1 MKILVTGHNGYIGQV
16 MVPLLQSAG
25 HEVTGLD
32 TMFFEDCQFDA
43 APKVAEI
50 HKDIRDVVPAD
61 LEGFDAVLFLAALS
75 NDALGDLNP
84 DLTFAINSAATVEC
98 AKAAKAA
105 GVSRFVFSSS
115 CSLYGA
121 GDDDFLT
128 ETAAMHPCTPYG
140 QAKIDVELELTKLAD
155 DTFSPTYMRNATA
168 YGLSPNL
175 RIDLVVNNLTGYAL
189 TTGEVLMKSDG
200 MPWRPLVH
208 IEDISRAFLAVV
220 EADRDVIHDQA
231 FNVGITEENY
241 RIREV
246 AQMVAEVVPNS
257 RVEFADGASPDLR
270 NYRVNFDKIKKA
282 LPAFQPTWTVR
293 KGVQQ
298 MYDAYV
304 AHGLTKEE
312 FLSSKYLR
320 IKTIL
325 GHLEATRL
333 DTNLRWQR

>member
-115 CSLYGA
+115 GGRHLFA
-121 GDDDFLT
+121 
-128 ETAAMHPCTPYG
+128 
-140 QAKIDVELELTKLAD
+140 DVHAQRDGLWPLAEPAHRPGRQQPDGLCAD
-155 DTFSPTYMRNATA
+155 DRRGADEVRRHALAPVGPHRGHQPRVPGRGRSRPRRDPRP
-168 YGLSPNL
+168 GVQRGDHRRELSHP
-175 RIDLVVNNLTGYAL
+175 RG
-189 TTGEVLMKSDG
+189 GPDG
-200 MPWRPLVH
+200 RR
-208 IEDISRAFLAVV
+208 SRAAR
-220 EADRDVIHDQA
+220 ARTCA
-231 FNVGITEENY
+231 TTASTST
-241 RIREV
+241 R
-246 AQMVAEVVPNS
+246 S
-257 RVEFADGASPDLR
+257 RRRCPRSSRPGRCARASSR
-270 NYRVNFDKIKKA
+270 CTT
-282 LPAFQPTWTVR
+282 PTSRTV
-293 KGVQQ
+293 
-298 MYDAYV
+298 
-304 AHGLTKEE
+304 
-312 FLSSKYLR
+312 
-320 IKTIL
+320 
-325 GHLEATRL
+325 
-333 DTNLRWQR
+333 